1 MIIWSIWI
9 KAGKRV
15 VVRRMSARSVTRS
28 PLHPVG
34 REQIAQCIF
43 HIPFA
48 TSRAGS
54 GPMCTRVGGLEISFF
69 SCTLQEVPVCPL
81 TLPRTAQV
89 PLLLVTTVNCVPLC
103 VCVRHHKL
111 LSQFLQAWCISPSLR
126 IRTTCQEDYRQTKSN
141 PSHMWPLVLQV
152 TC

>member
-1 MIIWSIWI
+1 
-9 KAGKRV
+9 
-15 VVRRMSARSVTRS
+15 MSARSVTRS

-103 VCVRHHKL
+103 VCVRHHNSSPNSCRPDVSHL
-111 LSQFLQAWCISPSLR
+111 LSGLERHAKRITDKLKATRPICDRLSCRSLVNFHDTGR
-126 IRTTCQEDYRQTKSN
+126 
-141 PSHMWPLVLQV
+141 V
-152 TC
+152 